1 MVAEP
6 VVQEPWAR
14 LRHQQWKAALPLE
27 VLKLRGRTKQDGA
40 SADHERDLIGDLKR
54 KTLPTNLGGDGRQEK
69 SLAIVHAMSEMFGAK
84 SFETCQEEAA
94 AQVLDSTTGE
104 VGARAGLAQRK
115 A

>member
-1 MVAEP
+1 MGSAASPAVESCIAIGGLEAEGP
-6 VVQEPWAR
+6 S
-14 LRHQQWKAALPLE
+14 
-27 VLKLRGRTKQDGA
+27 KQDGA

-54 KTLPTNLGGDGRQEK
+54 KTLPTNLGGEWRQEK